1 MNGAMEEHMLKNMK
15 MRAKL
20 ILGFGLVILVMI
32 GLAGYSFTEQAAINR
47 HLDDIINT
55 HFATLTLV
63 DEINVAR
70 VELAQNFNDFV
81 AASTAPEIERL
92 YQSMQND
99 IQIIQTNIAK
109 LQTINTDTETLKPL
123 ADLNASFTRWLT
135 MYNEEIGLKNA
146 KKQKEL
152 VQSFNDKG
160 KEAFAL
166 VAEKVV
172 SLAESTKKRA
182 TDAYQNAL
190 AMQKSSTV
198 ITVILNILGIA
209 LAVLFAF
216 VIGENIVRPIKQLV
230 ANLEEIAN
238 GNLQKRAIDSKRRD
252 EIGMLIRAF
261 ESFLDRFREQI
272 SEINKMV
279 LHLAASANEMSAT
292 SAQLGSSASETA
304 ASVMETATTT
314 EEIRQV
320 AQTTKDLAGTV
331 TASSD
336 QSYALSKESM
346 TAILQMGE
354 NVQKIKSQ
362 MDNISQSL
370 LNLSEQSQMIAEI
383 TAAVDEI
390 AEQSNLLA
398 VNAAIEAAKA
408 GEQGKGFAV
417 VAQEVKSLA
426 DQSKQSTRQVRK
438 ILTDIQK
445 ATSGALMAVEQGN
458 KEMLQGADKMNQVDA
473 SMRAIAE
480 SLSKSVQL
488 VQQIAYA
495 VDQQFTGIDQIN
507 SAMNNVKTASAQNA
521 DAARNLEQVAASI
534 SDSGNKLK
542 SFIEVYKL

>member
-1 MNGAMEEHMLKNMK
+1 MLKNMK

-198 ITVILNILGIA
+198 ITIILNILGIA

-216 VIGENIVRPIKQLV
+216 IIGENIVRPIKQLV
-230 ANLEEIAN
+230 ANLEEVAN
-238 GNLQKRAIDSKRRD
+238 GNLQKHAIDSKRRD

-495 VDQQFTGIDQIN
+495 VEQQFTGIDQIN

>member
-1 MNGAMEEHMLKNMK
+1 MLKNMK

-190 AMQKSSTV
+190 AMQKSSIIVT
-198 ITVILNILGIA
+198 IILNILGIA

-230 ANLEEIAN
+230 ANLEEVAN

-354 NVQKIKSQ
+354 NMQKIKSQ

-473 SMRAIAE
+473 AMRAIAE

-495 VDQQFTGIDQIN
+495 VEQQFTGIDQIN

>member
-1 MNGAMEEHMLKNMK
+1 MLKNMK

-20 ILGFGLVILVMI
+20 ILGFGLVIIVMI

-63 DEINVAR
+63 DEINIAR
-70 VELAQNFNDFV
+70 VQLSQNVSDFV
-81 AASTAPEIERL
+81 AASTASEIEKL
-92 YQSMQND
+92 YQSVQND
-99 IQIIQTNIAK
+99 IQTIQTNITK
-109 LQTINTDTETLKPL
+109 LQTINTETETLKPL
-123 ADLNASFTRWLT
+123 ADLNASFARWLII
-135 MYNEEIGLKNA
+135 YNEEVGLKNA

-152 VQSFNDKG
+152 VQSFNTKG

-166 VAEKVV
+166 VAEKVANI
-172 SLAESTKKRA
+172 AESTKKRA
-182 TDAYQNAL
+182 ADAYQNAL
-190 AMQKSSTV
+190 AMQKSAAT
-198 ITVILNILGIA
+198 ITIILNILGIA
-209 LAVLFAF
+209 FAVLFAF

-230 ANLEEIAN
+230 ANLEEVAN
-238 GNLQKRAIDSKRRD
+238 GNLQKHGIDDKRKD
-252 EIGMLIRAF
+252 EIGMLIKAF

-272 SEINKMV
+272 SEMNKMV

-354 NVQKIKSQ
+354 NVQKIKNQ

-383 TAAVDEI
+383 IAAVDEI

-408 GEQGKGFAV
+408 GEHGKGFAV

-458 KEMLQGADKMNQVDA
+458 KEMQQGGDKMNQVDA
-473 SMRAIAE
+473 AMRAIAD

-495 VDQQFTGIDQIN
+495 VEQQFTGIDQIN

>member
-1 MNGAMEEHMLKNMK
+1 MLKNMK

-216 VIGENIVRPIKQLV
+216 IIGENIVRPIKQLV
-230 ANLEEIAN
+230 TNLEEVAN
-238 GNLQKRAIDSKRRD
+238 GNLQKHAIDSKRRD

-473 SMRAIAE
+473 AMRAIAE

>member
-1 MNGAMEEHMLKNMK
+1 MLKNMK

-20 ILGFGLVILVMI
+20 ILGFGLVIIVMI

-63 DEINVAR
+63 DEINIAR
-70 VELAQNFNDFV
+70 VQLSQNVSDFV
-81 AASTAPEIERL
+81 AASTASEIEKL

-99 IQIIQTNIAK
+99 IQTIQTNITK
-109 LQTINTDTETLKPL
+109 LQTINTETETLKPL
-123 ADLNASFTRWLT
+123 ADLNASFARWLII
-135 MYNEEIGLKNA
+135 YNEEVGLKNA

-152 VQSFNDKG
+152 VQSFNTKG

-166 VAEKVV
+166 VAEKVANI
-172 SLAESTKKRA
+172 AESTKKRA
-182 TDAYQNAL
+182 ADAYQNAL
-190 AMQKSSTV
+190 AMQKSAAT
-198 ITVILNILGIA
+198 ITIILNILGIA
-209 LAVLFAF
+209 FAVLFAF

-230 ANLEEIAN
+230 ANLEEVAN
-238 GNLQKRAIDSKRRD
+238 GNLQKHGIDDKRKD
-252 EIGMLIRAF
+252 EIGMLIKAF

-272 SEINKMV
+272 SEMNKMV

-354 NVQKIKSQ
+354 NVQKIKNQ

-383 TAAVDEI
+383 IAAVDEI

-408 GEQGKGFAV
+408 GEHGKGFAV

-458 KEMLQGADKMNQVDA
+458 KEMQQGGDKMNQVDA
-473 SMRAIAE
+473 AMRAIAD

-488 VQQIAYA
+488 VQ
-495 VDQQFTGIDQIN
+495 
-507 SAMNNVKTASAQNA
+507 
-521 DAARNLEQVAASI
+521 
-534 SDSGNKLK
+534 
-542 SFIEVYKL
+542 

>member
-1 MNGAMEEHMLKNMK
+1 MLKNMK

-32 GLAGYSFTEQAAINR
+32 GLAGYYFTEQAAINR

-123 ADLNASFTRWLT
+123 ADLNTSFTRWLT

-198 ITVILNILGIA
+198 ITIILNILGIA

-473 SMRAIAE
+473 AMRAIAE

-495 VDQQFTGIDQIN
+495 VEQQFTGIDQIN

>member
-1 MNGAMEEHMLKNMK
+1 MLKNMK

-20 ILGFGLVILVMI
+20 ILGFGLVIIVMI
-32 GLAGYSFTEQAAINR
+32 SLAWYSFTEQAAINR

-63 DEINVAR
+63 DEINIAR
-70 VELAQNFNDFV
+70 VQLSQNVSDFV
-81 AASTAPEIERL
+81 AASTASEIEKL
-92 YQSMQND
+92 YQSVQND
-99 IQIIQTNIAK
+99 IQTIQTNITK
-109 LQTINTDTETLKPL
+109 LQTINTETETLKPL
-123 ADLNASFTRWLT
+123 ADLNASFARWLII
-135 MYNEEIGLKNA
+135 YNEEVGLKNA

-152 VQSFNDKG
+152 VQSFNTKG

-166 VAEKVV
+166 VAEKVANI
-172 SLAESTKKRA
+172 AESTKKRA
-182 TDAYQNAL
+182 ADAYQNAL
-190 AMQKSSTV
+190 AMQKSATT
-198 ITVILNILGIA
+198 ITIILNILGIA
-209 LAVLFAF
+209 FAVLFAF

-230 ANLEEIAN
+230 ANLEEVAN
-238 GNLQKRAIDSKRRD
+238 GNLQKHGIDDKRKD
-252 EIGMLIRAF
+252 EIGMLIKAF

-272 SEINKMV
+272 SEMNKMV

-354 NVQKIKSQ
+354 NVQKIKNQ

-383 TAAVDEI
+383 TTAVDEI

-458 KEMLQGADKMNQVDA
+458 KEMQQSAENMNQVDA
-473 SMRAIAE
+473 AMRAIAD

-495 VDQQFTGIDQIN
+495 VEQQFTGIDQIN

-521 DAARNLEQVAASI
+521 DAARNLEHVAASI

>member
-1 MNGAMEEHMLKNMK
+1 MLKNMK

-216 VIGENIVRPIKQLV
+216 IIGENIVRPIKQLV
-230 ANLEEIAN
+230 ANLEEVAN

-495 VDQQFTGIDQIN
+495 VEQQFTGIDQIN

>member
-1 MNGAMEEHMLKNMK
+1 MLKNMK

-20 ILGFGLVILVMI
+20 ILGFGLVIIVMI

-63 DEINVAR
+63 DEINIAR
-70 VELAQNFNDFV
+70 VQLSQNVSDFV
-81 AASTAPEIERL
+81 AASTASEIEKL

-99 IQIIQTNIAK
+99 IQTIQTNITK
-109 LQTINTDTETLKPL
+109 LQTINTETETLKPL
-123 ADLNASFTRWLT
+123 ADLNASFARWLII
-135 MYNEEIGLKNA
+135 YNEEVGLKNA

-152 VQSFNDKG
+152 VQSFNTKG

-166 VAEKVV
+166 VAEKVANI
-172 SLAESTKKRA
+172 AESTKKRA
-182 TDAYQNAL
+182 ADAYQNAL
-190 AMQKSSTV
+190 AMQKSAAT
-198 ITVILNILGIA
+198 ITIILNILGIA
-209 LAVLFAF
+209 FAVLFAF

-230 ANLEEIAN
+230 ANLEEVAN
-238 GNLQKRAIDSKRRD
+238 GNLQKHGIDDKRKD
-252 EIGMLIRAF
+252 EIGMLIKAF

-272 SEINKMV
+272 SEMNKMV

-354 NVQKIKSQ
+354 NVQKIKNQ

-383 TAAVDEI
+383 IAAVDEI

-408 GEQGKGFAV
+408 GEHGKGFAV

-458 KEMLQGADKMNQVDA
+458 KEMQQGGDKMNQVDA
-473 SMRAIAE
+473 AMRAIAD

-495 VDQQFTGIDQIN
+495 VEQQFTGIDQIN

>member
-1 MNGAMEEHMLKNMK
+1 MLKNMK

-20 ILGFGLVILVMI
+20 ILGFGLVIIVMI

-63 DEINVAR
+63 DEINIAR
-70 VELAQNFNDFV
+70 VQLSQNVNDFV
-81 AASTAPEIERL
+81 AASTASEIEKL

-99 IQIIQTNIAK
+99 IQTIQTNITK
-109 LQTINTDTETLKPL
+109 LQTINTETETLKPL
-123 ADLNASFTRWLT
+123 ADLNASFARWLII
-135 MYNEEIGLKNA
+135 YNEEVGLKNA

-152 VQSFNDKG
+152 VQSFNTKG

-166 VAEKVV
+166 VAEKVANI
-172 SLAESTKKRA
+172 AESTKKRA
-182 TDAYQNAL
+182 ADAYQNAL
-190 AMQKSSTV
+190 AMQKSAAT
-198 ITVILNILGIA
+198 ITIILNILGIA
-209 LAVLFAF
+209 FAVLFAF

-230 ANLEEIAN
+230 ANLEEVAN
-238 GNLQKRAIDSKRRD
+238 GNLQKHGIDDKRKD
-252 EIGMLIRAF
+252 EIGMLIKAF

-272 SEINKMV
+272 SEMNKMV

-354 NVQKIKSQ
+354 NVQKIKNQ

-408 GEQGKGFAV
+408 GEHGKGFAV

-458 KEMLQGADKMNQVDA
+458 KEMQQSAENMNQVDA
-473 SMRAIAE
+473 AMRAIAD

-495 VDQQFTGIDQIN
+495 VEQQFTGIDQIN

>member
-1 MNGAMEEHMLKNMK
+1 MLKNMK

-216 VIGENIVRPIKQLV
+216 IIGENIVRPIKQLV

-495 VDQQFTGIDQIN
+495 VEQQFTGIDQIN

>member
-1 MNGAMEEHMLKNMK
+1 MLKNMK

-123 ADLNASFTRWLT
+123 ADLNTSFTRWLT

-354 NVQKIKSQ
+354 NMQKIKSQ

-473 SMRAIAE
+473 AMRAIAE

-495 VDQQFTGIDQIN
+495 VEQQFTGIDQIN

>member
-1 MNGAMEEHMLKNMK
+1 MLKNMK

-20 ILGFGLVILVMI
+20 ILGFGLVIIVMI

-63 DEINVAR
+63 DEINIAR
-70 VELAQNFNDFV
+70 VQLSQNVNDFV
-81 AASTAPEIERL
+81 AASTASEIEKL

-99 IQIIQTNIAK
+99 IQTIQTNITK
-109 LQTINTDTETLKPL
+109 LQTINTETETLKPL
-123 ADLNASFTRWLT
+123 ADLNASFARWLII
-135 MYNEEIGLKNA
+135 YNEEVGLKNA

-152 VQSFNDKG
+152 VQSFNTKG

-166 VAEKVV
+166 VAEKVANI
-172 SLAESTKKRA
+172 AESTKKRA
-182 TDAYQNAL
+182 ADAYQNAL
-190 AMQKSSTV
+190 AMQKSAAT
-198 ITVILNILGIA
+198 ITIILNILGIA
-209 LAVLFAF
+209 FAILFAF

-230 ANLEEIAN
+230 ANLEEVAN
-238 GNLQKRAIDSKRRD
+238 GNLQKHGIDDKRKD
-252 EIGMLIRAF
+252 EIGMLIKAF

-272 SEINKMV
+272 SEMNKMV

-354 NVQKIKSQ
+354 NVQKIKNQ

-408 GEQGKGFAV
+408 GEHGKGFAV

-458 KEMLQGADKMNQVDA
+458 KEMQQSAENMNQVDA
-473 SMRAIAE
+473 AMRAIAD

-495 VDQQFTGIDQIN
+495 VEQQFTGIDQIN

>member
-1 MNGAMEEHMLKNMK
+1 MLKNMK

-123 ADLNASFTRWLT
+123 ADLNTSFTRWLT

-230 ANLEEIAN
+230 TNLEEVAN

-473 SMRAIAE
+473 AMRAIAE

>member
-1 MNGAMEEHMLKNMK
+1 MLKNMK

-190 AMQKSSTV
+190 AMQKSSIIVT
-198 ITVILNILGIA
+198 IILNILGIA

-230 ANLEEIAN
+230 ANLEEVAN

-279 LHLAASANEMSAT
+279 LHLAASANEMSAI

-473 SMRAIAE
+473 AMRAIAE

-495 VDQQFTGIDQIN
+495 VEQQFTGIDQIN

>member
-1 MNGAMEEHMLKNMK
+1 MLKNMK

-32 GLAGYSFTEQAAINR
+32 GLAGYYFTEQAAINR

-123 ADLNASFTRWLT
+123 ADLNTSFTRWLT

-198 ITVILNILGIA
+198 ITIILNILGIA

-495 VDQQFTGIDQIN
+495 VEQQFTGIDQIN

>member
-1 MNGAMEEHMLKNMK
+1 MLKNMK

-123 ADLNASFTRWLT
+123 ADLNTSFTRWLT

-473 SMRAIAE
+473 AMRAIAE

-495 VDQQFTGIDQIN
+495 VEQQFTGIDQIN

>member
-1 MNGAMEEHMLKNMK
+1 MLKNMK

-123 ADLNASFTRWLT
+123 ADLNASFTRWLI

-216 VIGENIVRPIKQLV
+216 IIGENIVRPIKQLV
-230 ANLEEIAN
+230 ANLEEVAN
-238 GNLQKRAIDSKRRD
+238 GNLQKHAIDSKRRD

-473 SMRAIAE
+473 AMRAIAE

>member
-1 MNGAMEEHMLKNMK
+1 MLKNMK

-20 ILGFGLVILVMI
+20 ILGFGLVIIVMI

-63 DEINVAR
+63 DEINIAR
-70 VELAQNFNDFV
+70 VQLSQNVSDFV
-81 AASTAPEIERL
+81 AASTASEIEKL

-99 IQIIQTNIAK
+99 IQTIQTNITK
-109 LQTINTDTETLKPL
+109 LQTINTETETLKPL
-123 ADLNASFTRWLT
+123 ADLNASFARWLII
-135 MYNEEIGLKNA
+135 YNEEVGLKNA

-152 VQSFNDKG
+152 VQSFNTKG

-166 VAEKVV
+166 VAEKVANI
-172 SLAESTKKRA
+172 AESTKKRA
-182 TDAYQNAL
+182 ADAYQNAL
-190 AMQKSSTV
+190 AMQKSAAT
-198 ITVILNILGIA
+198 ITIILNILGIA
-209 LAVLFAF
+209 FAVLFAF

-230 ANLEEIAN
+230 ANLEEVAN
-238 GNLQKRAIDSKRRD
+238 GNLQKHGIDDKRKD
-252 EIGMLIRAF
+252 EIGMLIKAF

-272 SEINKMV
+272 SEMNKMV

-354 NVQKIKSQ
+354 NVQKIKNQ

-383 TAAVDEI
+383 IAAVDEI

-408 GEQGKGFAV
+408 GEHGKGFAV

-458 KEMLQGADKMNQVDA
+458 KEMQQSAENMNQVDA
-473 SMRAIAE
+473 AMRAIAD

-495 VDQQFTGIDQIN
+495 VEQQFTGIDQIN

>member
-1 MNGAMEEHMLKNMK
+1 MLKNMK

-190 AMQKSSTV
+190 AMQKSSIIVT
-198 ITVILNILGIA
+198 IILNILGIA

-473 SMRAIAE
+473 AMRAIAE

-495 VDQQFTGIDQIN
+495 VEQQFTGIDQIN

>member
-1 MNGAMEEHMLKNMK
+1 MLKNMK

-20 ILGFGLVILVMI
+20 ILGFGLVIIVMI

-63 DEINVAR
+63 DEINIAR
-70 VELAQNFNDFV
+70 VQLSQNVNDFV
-81 AASTAPEIERL
+81 AASTASEIEKL

-99 IQIIQTNIAK
+99 IQTIQTNITK
-109 LQTINTDTETLKPL
+109 LQTINTETETLKPL
-123 ADLNASFTRWLT
+123 ADLNASFARWLII
-135 MYNEEIGLKNA
+135 YNEEVGLKNA

-152 VQSFNDKG
+152 VQSFNTKG

-166 VAEKVV
+166 VAEKVANI
-172 SLAESTKKRA
+172 AESTKKRA
-182 TDAYQNAL
+182 ADAYQNAL
-190 AMQKSSTV
+190 AMQKSAAT
-198 ITVILNILGIA
+198 ITIILNILGIA
-209 LAVLFAF
+209 FAILFAF

-230 ANLEEIAN
+230 ANLEEVAN
-238 GNLQKRAIDSKRRD
+238 GNLQKHGIDDKRKD
-252 EIGMLIRAF
+252 EIGMLIKAF

-272 SEINKMV
+272 SEMNKMV

-354 NVQKIKSQ
+354 NVQKIKNQ

-408 GEQGKGFAV
+408 GEHGKGFAV

-458 KEMLQGADKMNQVDA
+458 KEMQQGAENMNQVDA
-473 SMRAIAE
+473 AMRAIAD

-495 VDQQFTGIDQIN
+495 VEQQFTGIDQIN

>member
-123 ADLNASFTRWLT
+123 ADLNTSFTRWLT

-473 SMRAIAE
+473 AMRAIAE

>member
-1 MNGAMEEHMLKNMK
+1 MLKNMK

-123 ADLNASFTRWLT
+123 ADLNTSFTRWLT

-473 SMRAIAE
+473 AMRAIAE

>member
-1 MNGAMEEHMLKNMK
+1 MLKNMK

-20 ILGFGLVILVMI
+20 ILGFGLVIIVMI

-63 DEINVAR
+63 DEINIAR
-70 VELAQNFNDFV
+70 VQLSQNVSDFV
-81 AASTAPEIERL
+81 AASTASEIEKL

-99 IQIIQTNIAK
+99 IQTIQTNITK
-109 LQTINTDTETLKPL
+109 LQTINTETETLKPL
-123 ADLNASFTRWLT
+123 ADLNASFARWLII
-135 MYNEEIGLKNA
+135 YNEEVGLKNA

-152 VQSFNDKG
+152 VQSFNTKG

-166 VAEKVV
+166 VAEKVANI
-172 SLAESTKKRA
+172 AESTKKRA
-182 TDAYQNAL
+182 ADAYQNAL
-190 AMQKSSTV
+190 AMQKSAAT
-198 ITVILNILGIA
+198 ITIILNILGIA
-209 LAVLFAF
+209 FAVLFAF

-230 ANLEEIAN
+230 ANLEEVAN
-238 GNLQKRAIDSKRRD
+238 GNLQKHGIDDKRKD
-252 EIGMLIRAF
+252 EIGMLIKAF

-272 SEINKMV
+272 SEMNKMV

-354 NVQKIKSQ
+354 NVQKIKNQ

-473 SMRAIAE
+473 AMRAIAE
-480 SLSKSVQL
+480 SL
-488 VQQIAYA
+488 
-495 VDQQFTGIDQIN
+495 
-507 SAMNNVKTASAQNA
+507 
-521 DAARNLEQVAASI
+521 
-534 SDSGNKLK
+534 
-542 SFIEVYKL
+542 

>member
-1 MNGAMEEHMLKNMK
+1 MLNNIK

-20 ILGFGLVILVMI
+20 ALGFGVIIVVLM
-32 GLAGYSFTEQAAINR
+32 GLAGYSFSEQAVINR

-55 HFATLTLV
+55 HFATLSLV
-63 DEINVAR
+63 YDVDSASGRLSRNLIEYLVATSESEIDK
-70 VELAQNFNDFV
+70 LA
-81 AASTAPEIERL
+81 
-92 YQSMQND
+92 QSMQSD
-99 IQIIQTNIAK
+99 IEGIQTNLSK
-109 LQTINTDTETLKPL
+109 LEAINKDAELQKPL
-123 ADLNASFTRWLT
+123 ADLTASFAEWRAT
-135 MYNEEIGLKNA
+135 YNEEVALKTA

-152 VQSFNDKG
+152 MQVYTTKG
-160 KEAFAL
+160 KEAL
-166 VAEKVV
+166 TR
-172 SLAESTKKRA
+172 LAESVAHLADA
-182 TDAYQNAL
+182 TRKQASEAYQNAM
-190 AMQKSSTV
+190 AMQNTAFIV
-198 ITVILNILGIA
+198 TIILNIVGIA
-209 LAVLFAF
+209 FSILFAF
-216 VIGENIVRPIKQLV
+216 VIGENIVRPIKKLAVNFEKV
-230 ANLEEIAN
+230 AGGDIQKHEIDEERN
-238 GNLQKRAIDSKRRD
+238 D

-261 ESFLDRFREQI
+261 ETFLERFRAQI
-272 SEINKMV
+272 SEINAMIV
-279 LHLAASANEMSAT
+279 HLAASANEMSAT
-292 SAQLGSSASETA
+292 SAQLGSSSSETA
-304 ASVMETATTT
+304 ASVMETAATT

-331 TASSD
+331 TAASD
-336 QSYALSKESM
+336 QSFSLSKESM

-354 NVQKIKSQ
+354 NIQKLKGQ

-383 TAAVDEI
+383 IAAVDEI

-445 ATSGALMAVEQGN
+445 ATSGALMAVEQGT
-458 KEMLQGADKMNQVDA
+458 KEMQQGSTKMDQVDA
-473 SMRAIAE
+473 AMRAIGE
-480 SLSKSVQL
+480 SLSKTVQL
-488 VQQIAYA
+488 VQQITYA
-495 VDQQFTGIDQIN
+495 VEQQFTGIDQIN

-542 SFIEVYKL
+542 SLIEIYKL